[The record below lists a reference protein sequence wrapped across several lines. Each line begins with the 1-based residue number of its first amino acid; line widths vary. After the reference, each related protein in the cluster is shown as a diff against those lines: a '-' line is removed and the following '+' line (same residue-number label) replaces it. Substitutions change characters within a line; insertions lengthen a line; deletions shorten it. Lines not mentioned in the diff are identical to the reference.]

1 MSPMIFTLS
10 IVFAVLIYMVVRQ
23 FQERPVQPKMLVLLP
38 AILTYYTYTNIVSEL
53 TKSMVDPAFLVVC
66 MAVGVILGGLLGWY
80 RGGLVRL
87 RLDRVS
93 GLVYSKASTM
103 NIVIWMAVLVIKIAT
118 AAALYAGLSHTSLWI
133 ALATAMVS
141 TLFLANII
149 GGNVRL
155 YLRSQQSL
163 RGAQN
168 SHLPMTVRQ

>member
-1 MSPMIFTLS
+1 MSPMIFTL
-10 IVFAVLIYMVVRQ
+10 IIILGILIYMVVRQ
-23 FQERPVQPKMLVLLP
+23 FQERSVQPKMLIILP
-38 AILTYYTYTNIVSEL
+38 AILAYYTYTNIVSEL
-53 TKSMVDPAFLVVC
+53 AKPMVDPSFLMVC
-66 MAVGVILGGLLGWY
+66 MAVGAILGGLLGWY

-87 RLDRVS
+87 RLDPAS

-118 AAALYAGLSHTSLWI
+118 AVALYAGLSHTSQWI
-133 ALATAMVS
+133 ALATAVVS

-163 RGAQN
+163 REAQN
-168 SHLPMTVRQ
+168 SPLPVIVRQ